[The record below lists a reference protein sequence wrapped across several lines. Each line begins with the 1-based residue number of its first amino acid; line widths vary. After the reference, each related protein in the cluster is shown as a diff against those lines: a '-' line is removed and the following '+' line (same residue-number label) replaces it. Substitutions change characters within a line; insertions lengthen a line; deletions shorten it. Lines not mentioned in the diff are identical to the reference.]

1 MLDIYPGIRVHNVKK
16 ELIDKLYQ
24 DKEIDTWDNRFNWY
38 ENLYVVVKDETGSQS
53 SALAKVVGNKLT
65 LLSVSRDL
73 TVSGINPRNKEQCFA
88 MDALLAK
95 NIQIVVL
102 TGKAGTGKSLLTL
115 AAIMSLYE
123 SGDYNKII
131 ICKDMTQIRKRE
143 IGYLPGDMDDKFL
156 PHNQGALCN
165 MEYLMGGDETKVQTL
180 IEQYKI
186 RFVPLSI
193 VLGSSWN
200 NSLIWCDEVQNINC
214 REMWALGTRM
224 SEGSKMILTG
234 AQGQVFNDSVKQNNS
249 GLYRFVNHPLVKASS
264 IAASIHLLKNE
275 RGEAARLFEAVFGE
289 E

>member
-1 MLDIYPGIRVHNVKK
+1 MTDLYSGIRVHDVRRD
-16 ELIDKLYQ
+16 LIDRLYKN
-24 DKEIDTWDNRFNWY
+24 KEIEIWDNRYNWY

-53 SALAKVVGNKLT
+53 SALAKVEGNKLK
-65 LLSVSRDL
+65 LLHVDRNLSVS
-73 TVSGINPRNKEQCFA
+73 GIKPRNKEQCFA
-88 MDALLAK
+88 LDALLTDS
-95 NIQIVVL
+95 IQIVVL

-115 AAIMSLYE
+115 ASIMSLYE
-123 SGDYNKII
+123 AGGYDKIV
-131 ICKDMTQIRKRE
+131 ICKDMTQIRKKE

-165 MEYLMGGDETKVQTL
+165 MEYLMGGDEKKVQDL

-186 RFVPLSI
+186 KFVPLSI
-193 VLGSSWN
+193 ILGSSWN
-200 NSLIWCDEVQNINC
+200 NSLIWCDEVQNISC

-234 AQGQVFNDSVKQNNS
+234 AFGQVFNDTVKQNNS
-249 GLYRFVNHPLVKASS
+249 GLCRFVNHPLVKASP